1 MTTYIMLETLDP
13 PRTHISIVGFS
24 ITVRVAL
31 QLRRLLPWYSVLGLA
46 GNDKAT
52 CIIGST
58 TKRCS
63 LEISFPFSPSYHTCY
78 HSQLPC
84 IFVVIKEM
92 LPGRTLEGKCGRS
105 APAGLPGCTGHQP
118 YAPGAGLP
126 GWASSYMRSRRSV
139 SVTGYLD
146 TLPVP
151 TWASHLCPSSTK

>member
-1 MTTYIMLETLDP
+1 M
-13 PRTHISIVGFS
+13 
-24 ITVRVAL
+24 RVAL

-46 GNDKAT
+46 GNDKVT
-52 CIIGST
+52 CITGST
-58 TKRCS
+58 TKKSSDRLS
-63 LEISFPFSPSYHTCY
+63 LILESPLHGCSFPFSPLYHTCY

-126 GWASSYMRSRRSV
+126 GWESSYMRSRISV

-151 TWASHLCPSSTK
+151 SWASHLCPSSTK